1 MSREVTVFWFIDA
14 LGWEVVQQTD
24 FLKDL
29 LPFRQRV
36 GMQFGYSSSA
46 IPTILSGQVPAVHGH
61 LGLFRYAPEDSPF
74 RMFRALGPFLR
85 PSCLWNR
92 GRARNLLSRLLG
104 RLYGFTGYFQLYQV
118 PFTKL
123 AYMDYCE
130 KRNLF
135 VPGGMGTV
143 ENLADLLVRSGIRYH
158 ISDWRL
164 GDHRNLAAARA
175 AVAKGADFLFI
186 YTAELDAILHNTP
199 SPQDP
204 AVQEKLEWYRAEAV
218 ELLNTCRAQGLE
230 MRLTVFSD
238 HGMSPLASTVDLK
251 AAVESTGLVFGED
264 YGACYDSTMLRVNF
278 LKSGSEAAIKAA
290 LKPFEENGRWLSE
303 AEERAYGI
311 YRADRYFGDA
321 IFLLNPGV
329 QIIPS
334 DMGLKPLRGMHG
346 YAPED
351 KDSYAAIL
359 SDGEVPPEVK
369 HVSDYFTLMK
379 RRVETM
385 DCPKNDDE
393 GGWTAP

>member
-1 MSREVTVFWFIDA
+1 
-14 LGWEVVQQTD
+14 
-24 FLKDL
+24 
-29 LPFRQRV
+29 
-36 GMQFGYSSSA
+36 
-46 IPTILSGQVPAVHGH
+46 
-61 LGLFRYAPEDSPF
+61 
-74 RMFRALGPFLR
+74 
-85 PSCLWNR
+85 
-92 GRARNLLSRLLG
+92 
-104 RLYGFTGYFQLYQV
+104 
-118 PFTKL
+118 
-123 AYMDYCE
+123 
-130 KRNLF
+130 
-135 VPGGMGTV
+135 MGTV